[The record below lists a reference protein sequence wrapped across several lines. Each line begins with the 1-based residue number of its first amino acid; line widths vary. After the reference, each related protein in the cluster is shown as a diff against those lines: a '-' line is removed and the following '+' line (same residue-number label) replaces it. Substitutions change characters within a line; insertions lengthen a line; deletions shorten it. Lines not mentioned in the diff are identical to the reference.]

1 MSQRSPDEF
10 GRSRT
15 KGIVIFIALC
25 YEKMH
30 LTEKRIMAR
39 TSPLEFVRQVRQEVS
54 KVTWPTRKETIVT
67 TILVFL
73 MVFICAVFFLVID
86 RVLAWSISL
95 ILGLGA

>member
-1 MSQRSPDEF
+1 MD
-10 GRSRT
+10 
-15 KGIVIFIALC
+15 
-25 YEKMH
+25 
-30 LTEKRIMAR
+30 LTRKWIMAR

-73 MVFICAVFFLVID
+73 MVFICATFFLVID
-86 RVLAWSISL
+86 RILAWSISL